1 MKHEKVLGILILS
14 DFVLGV
20 LSVVTAF
27 ALEPFLPSSLRAYL
41 AAEGTTA
48 VGLSE
53 SLLTGLWVAVVGGTV
68 LAWAGLLNLIRVARP
83 LYLGSWVG
91 YMVYLL
97 LSGPVVSTAV
107 GYVVQML
114 MTLVGGAIVG
124 VVYFS
129 ELRTRFRRFRGLMG
143 ASMDEAA

>member
-1 MKHEKVLGILILS
+1 
-14 DFVLGV
+14 
-20 LSVVTAF
+20 
-27 ALEPFLPSSLRAYL
+27 
-41 AAEGTTA
+41 
-48 VGLSE
+48 
-53 SLLTGLWVAVVGGTV
+53 
-68 LAWAGLLNLIRVARP
+68 
-83 LYLGSWVG
+83 
-91 YMVYLL
+91 MVYLL

-129 ELRTRFRRFRGLMG
+129 ELRTRFRRLRGLMG